1 MWLSELVGRLQ
12 QQLHENG
19 DMRVKTKVK
28 GIHFSDFDKNYVDV
42 ESHSFVVVHIKERNE
57 KGQVIK
63 NKKQMEVVL

>member
-1 MWLSELVGRLQ
+1 
-12 QQLHENG
+12 
-19 DMRVKTKVK
+19 MRVKTKVK

-63 NKKQMEVVL
+63 DRKQMEVML

>member
-42 ESHSFVVVHIKERNE
+42 ESHSIIVVHIKERNE

>member
-12 QQLHENG
+12 QRLHENG

-63 NKKQMEVVL
+63 DRKQMEVML